1 MDKVTAIFYGMIA
14 LLTPLKGVLIT
25 VVFLI
30 LVNFITTIYAS
41 FKLNKSFNSDYL
53 SNTIS
58 KLFIYNLIIIATFFL
73 EKYIVSEAPF
83 LKVIAGFIAITEIKS
98 ILVNYNKIYGVNPV
112 KEFYKILSQ
121 ALSNQTIKKMLEE
134 EKEEKF

>member
-1 MDKVTAIFYGMIA
+1 MDKVTAVFYGMIA
-14 LLTPLKGVLIT
+14 LLTPLEGVLIT
-25 VVFLI
+25 VIFLI
-30 LVNFITTIYAS
+30 LVNFITATYAS
-41 FKLNKSFNSDYL
+41 FKLNKSFNSGHL

-58 KLFIYNLIIIATFFL
+58 KLFIYNLIIIAAFFL

-134 EKEEKF
+134 EKEKKP